1 MTWKGGKSTICCD
14 SCATSFLIWAGF
26 CHFMETMEVNV
37 LFLVALFVVA
47 IMYSTVGHGGAS
59 GYLALMALFGI
70 STIFMRASALSLNLF
85 VSAVSF
91 YAFYRA
97 GYFKIKILI
106 PFVIGSIPMAFIGA
120 RINIDPQL
128 FKAILGVFL
137 VIAVLRMVYV
147 PKRTQKEL
155 IPFNFVIAFLIGA
168 FLGFFSGLIG
178 IGGGIIL
185 SPILLLLGWTNV
197 KETAAISA
205 IFIFLNSASGILG
218 LFTSAIHF
226 SPNILYWVVVAFTGG
241 LVGAYFGSFKLSFIK
256 LRYLLAFV
264 LFLASVKLLLV

>member
-1 MTWKGGKSTICCD
+1 
-14 SCATSFLIWAGF
+14 
-26 CHFMETMEVNV
+26 MEVNI

-47 IMYSTVGHGGAS
+47 FLYASVGHGGAS

-70 STIFMRASALSLNLF
+70 STVFMRASALTLNLF

-97 GYFKIKILI
+97 GHFKLKLLI
-106 PFVIGSIPMAFIGA
+106 PFVIGSIPMAFLGA
-120 RINIDPQL
+120 RISIDPQL
-128 FKAILGVFL
+128 FKYILGIFL
-137 VIAVLRMVYV
+137 LIAVVRMFFI
-147 PKRTQKEL
+147 PKDGQKEV
-155 IPFNFVIAFLIGA
+155 IPFNLIIAFVVGA

-178 IGGGIIL
+178 IGGGVIL

-205 IFIFLNSASGILG
+205 IFIFLNSVSGILG
-218 LFTSAIHF
+218 LVTSGIQI
-226 SPNILYWVVVAFTGG
+226 SPNIFYWVVVAFTGG
-241 LVGAYFGSFKLSFIK
+241 VLGAYVGSFRISYIK

-264 LFLASVKLLLV
+264 LLLASVKLFLA